1 MADSLASSQ
10 HTPKNDFKHAT
21 SLLNI
26 LCVLSAGLGSFNY
39 GYMNNVIAG
48 SFGQVSFQTKFLSGD
63 NATSI
68 TDAIVSGFFGFALI
82 GAIVQAPISNKWGR
96 KSVTFTAG
104 VLLTI
109 SGALQ
114 AGSVNIAMFLV
125 GRYIGGIGCG
135 MLLSNTLVY
144 MSEIALAH
152 TRGLLVGL
160 QGNCLVGA
168 YVMSACAAL
177 GFHFVKHDYS
187 WRLNFV
193 VATGVALL
201 LVLSLTVLP
210 ESPRWLVEKGRKD
223 EAAKILNRLHRSAAD
238 PDGVFAHA
246 ELVQIAAQVEVE
258 RNLPTSYMHIIRTPS
273 LRKRMFCTILVWTMG
288 LSTGLTVLANLT
300 PTLFGSLGYSP
311 VLQLGLSVVW
321 VVCLFIGCFVNI
333 YLIDRIGRVK
343 LLVAGGLIS
352 AALLAVQAALQ
363 SKYLDGSNPAG
374 TKAAVAIYFLIAF
387 FYTATIEC
395 TGAVYGCEIWPTYL
409 RSQGATI
416 SYISF
421 FITSIWSTAPAA
433 LAFSS
438 IGWRYYM
445 VFIAVTVPLAI
456 LCYFVLPETAGI
468 PLEEIGRLFG
478 DPVGMNF
485 NTAMEDKDGGVIA
498 QHVENEKE
506 KVAQD

>member
-10 HTPKNDFKHAT
+10 LTPKNDFKHAT

-26 LCVLSAGLGSFNY
+26 LLVLTAGLASFNY

-48 SFGQVSFQTKFLSGD
+48 SFGQVSFQAKFLSGD

-68 TDAIVSGFFGFALI
+68 MDAIVSGFFGFALI
-82 GAIVQAPISNKWGR
+82 GAIVQAPISNRWGR

-135 MLLSNTLVY
+135 MLLSNTPVY
-144 MSEIALAH
+144 MSEIAPAH

-193 VATGVALL
+193 VATAVALI

-223 EAAKILNRLHRSAAD
+223 EAAKILNRLHRSPAD
-238 PDGVFAHA
+238 PDGIFAHA
-246 ELVQIAAQVEVE
+246 ELVQISAQVEVE

-288 LSTGLTVLANLT
+288 LSTGLT
-300 PTLFGSLGYSP
+300 
-311 VLQLGLSVVW
+311 LGLSVVW
-321 VVCLFIGCFVNI
+321 VVCLFLGCFVNI

-343 LLVAGGLIS
+343 LLVAGGLS
-352 AALLAVQAALQ
+352 NAALLAVQAALQ
-363 SKYLDGSNPAG
+363 SKYLDGHNPAG

-421 FITSIWSTAPAA
+421 FVTSIWSTAPAA

-456 LCYFVLPETAGI
+456 LSYFVLPETSGI

-485 NTAMEDKDGGVIA
+485 NTAMEDKAGRVVV
-498 QHVENEKE
+498 QHIENEKE
-506 KVAQD
+506 KASQD